1 MNFYAELEQLGNQ
14 YEQLALQERI
24 RFDEGEQTANP
35 EYWEGVAAG
44 VRLAAAQVQK
54 LYKQDVKTS
63 MPPEVA
69 AYWDYV
75 DQQHQEDWD
84 IREHSKT

>member
-14 YEQLALQERI
+14 YEQMALQERMK
-24 RFDEGEQTANP
+24 FDEGDQSANP
-35 EYWEGVAAG
+35 EYWEGVATG

-54 LYKQDVKTS
+54 LYKQDIKTS

-75 DQQHQEDWD
+75 DQQHQEDWG
-84 IREHSKT
+84 IREPSKT

>member
-1 MNFYAELEQLGNQ
+1 MNFVAELEQLGNQ
-14 YEQLALQERI
+14 YEQMALQERMK
-24 RFDEGEQTANP
+24 FDNGEQAKP
-35 EYWEGVAAG
+35 EYWEGVTAG

-54 LYKQDVKTS
+54 LYRQDIKNS

-75 DQQHQEDWD
+75 DRQHQEDWD
-84 IREHSKT
+84 IREQSKT